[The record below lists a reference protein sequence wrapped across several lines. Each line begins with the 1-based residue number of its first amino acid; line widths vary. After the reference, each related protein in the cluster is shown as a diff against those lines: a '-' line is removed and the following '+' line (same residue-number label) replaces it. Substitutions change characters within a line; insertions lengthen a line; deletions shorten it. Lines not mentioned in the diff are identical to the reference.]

1 MRKNIYTQAVDGIK
15 APDRAVRKM
24 LETARGFDKKEKI
37 INMKKLRYGV
47 IAASL
52 AAVLALGGVFGLS
65 QLTPKSD
72 KAAKNNGFFVTAY
85 AAEQV
90 KQLDDISFK
99 SIGKMECKSSGA
111 LIEDDMPAFI
121 SASFNAEF
129 KCEGKEIESL
139 TYKISSTDSEPL
151 ISLPKNNVVISSK
164 GKSESYGVNK
174 YCVSETSNGVKYYF
188 YKEVTVPYNNQIKGG
203 RITVWKKTAQEEK
216 KIAKAYLI
224 DYGNEHWASETDK
237 TEYEKSCKEYTE
249 MFLKNLK
256 LDITANFK
264 NGGKLTKTVVFD
276 SDCRVE
282 KTMLENE
289 DTGKKAEAYD
299 CLPAI
304 KAKLI

>member
-1 MRKNIYTQAVDGIK
+1 MNKKISDYEIDIMMKNYCARRAQIAFDAPMEEKTMTKRKGLKYAV
-15 APDRAVRKM
+15 
-24 LETARGFDKKEKI
+24 TAFA
-37 INMKKLRYGV
+37 L
-47 IAASL
+47 IAILSA
-52 AAVLALGGVFGLS
+52 GVFSSFMLNGS
-65 QLTPKSD
+65 GTVEKQ
-72 KAAKNNGFFVTAY
+72 NGFFVTAY

-129 KCEGKEIESL
+129 KCEGKEIDSL
-139 TYKISSTDSEPL
+139 TYKISSTDSESL

-216 KIAKAYLI
+216 KIAKAYII

-249 MFLKNLK
+249 LFLKNLK

>member
-1 MRKNIYTQAVDGIK
+1 
-15 APDRAVRKM
+15 
-24 LETARGFDKKEKI
+24 
-37 INMKKLRYGV
+37 
-47 IAASL
+47 
-52 AAVLALGGVFGLS
+52 
-65 QLTPKSD
+65 
-72 KAAKNNGFFVTAY
+72 
-85 AAEQV
+85 
-90 KQLDDISFK
+90 
-99 SIGKMECKSSGA
+99 
-111 LIEDDMPAFI
+111 
-121 SASFNAEF
+121 
-129 KCEGKEIESL
+129 
-139 TYKISSTDSEPL
+139 
-151 ISLPKNNVVISSK
+151 
-164 GKSESYGVNK
+164 
-174 YCVSETSNGVKYYF
+174 
-188 YKEVTVPYNNQIKGG
+188 VTVPYNNQIKGG

-249 MFLKNLK
+249 LFLKNLK

>member
-1 MRKNIYTQAVDGIK
+1 MDKRNTDYELDAMLKNYCARRTQTAFN
-15 APDRAVRKM
+15 APV
-24 LETARGFDKKEKI
+24 KEKA
-37 INMKKLRYGV
+37 MVKKKGFKYAV
-47 IAASL
+47 TAL
-52 AAVLALGGVFGLS
+52 ALVAVLSAGVLS
-65 QLTPKSD
+65 GIMLNKKSAE
-72 KAAKNNGFFVTAY
+72 KESKGFFVTAY

-129 KCEGKEIESL
+129 KCKGKEIDSL
-139 TYKISSTDSEPL
+139 TYRISSTDSEPL

-164 GKSESYGVNK
+164 GKSETYGVNK
-174 YCVSETSNGVKYYF
+174 YRISEKSNGVKYYF

-203 RITVWKKTAQEEK
+203 RITVWKKTAQKEK

-249 MFLKNLK
+249 LFLKNLK
-256 LDITANFK
+256 LDIIANFK
-264 NGGKLTKTVVFD
+264 NGDKLTKTVVFD
-276 SDCRVE
+276 SDCKVE
-282 KTMLENE
+282 KTMLENQ

-304 KAKLI
+304 KAKLV